1 VGKKAN
7 KAVLPGCPPLAQTGS
22 QAPMRE
28 GFKFKSSLSL
38 LRHAQAGDKS
48 ALSALFA
55 RQIPA
60 LRRWA
65 RGRLPH
71 WARQMGDTADI
82 VQEALA
88 RTFRRI
94 DKFEYQRQEALQA
107 YLRRAVTN
115 QIRDEVRRVQR
126 EPAPAPLEEN
136 QVDEAPSPLDAAM
149 GTSVADAYR
158 RALLTLREE
167 EREAVVARLEL
178 GYSYAQIAVMLDKP
192 SADAARMMVTRAMA
206 TLAEHMAAHAE

>member
-1 VGKKAN
+1 
-7 KAVLPGCPPLAQTGS
+7 
-22 QAPMRE
+22 MRE
-28 GFKFKSSLSL
+28 GFNLGSSLKL
-38 LRHAQAGDKS
+38 FRQAQEGDRA

-65 RGRLPH
+65 TGRLPR
-71 WARQMGDTADI
+71 WARQLGDTADV

-94 DKFEYQRQEALQA
+94 DRFEYQRHEALQS

-115 QIRDEVRRVQR
+115 QIRDEMRRVRRHPAE
-126 EPAPAPLEEN
+126 EPIGEDHEDT
-136 QVDEAPSPLDAAM
+136 QPSPLDETM
-149 GTSVADAYR
+149 GQSVADAYR
-158 RALLTLREE
+158 RALQTLRPE

-178 GYSYAQIAVMLDKP
+178 GYSYAQIAMMLGKSSP
-192 SADAARMMVTRAMA
+192 DAARMMVSRA
-206 TLAEHMAAHAE
+206 LAAVADEMAAHAQ

>member
-1 VGKKAN
+1 
-7 KAVLPGCPPLAQTGS
+7 
-22 QAPMRE
+22 MRE
-28 GFKFKSSLSL
+28 GFNFKSSLSL
-38 LRHAQAGDKS
+38 LRHAQAGDRS

-65 RGRLPH
+65 RGRLPN
-71 WARQMGDTADI
+71 WARQLGDTADV

-94 DKFEYQRQEALQA
+94 DRFEYQRHEALQA

-115 QIRDEVRRVQR
+115 QIRDEMRRVRRQPQAQ
-126 EPAPAPLEEN
+126 ELADSQPDL
-136 QVDEAPSPLDAAM
+136 QPSPLDTAM
-149 GTSVADAYR
+149 DADVAESYR
-158 RALLTLREE
+158 RALMVLRQD

-178 GYSYAQIAVMLDKP
+178 GYSYAQIALMLGKP
-192 SADAARMMVTRAMA
+192 SPDAARMMVTRAMA
-206 TLAEHMAAHAE
+206 MLAEQMAAHAK